1 MRGISGS
8 FAPSNLNP
16 NIKQDTMTDAHNY
29 HDDNYSGSDF
39 EVEDSTASDGVSRN
53 GNSDN
58 GGSLSPA
65 STARV
70 EELVR
75 EINAIRKG
83 KAKRQSSLRS
93 PRIHPSSL
101 QYFLSLSWRPQ
112 A

>member
-1 MRGISGS
+1 
-8 FAPSNLNP
+8 
-16 NIKQDTMTDAHNY
+16 MTSDAHNY
-29 HDDNYSGSDF
+29 HDNYSGSDF

-83 KAKRQSSLRS
+83 KAKRQSSLR
-93 PRIHPSSL
+93 PPG
-101 QYFLSLSWRPQ
+101 Q
-112 A
+112 